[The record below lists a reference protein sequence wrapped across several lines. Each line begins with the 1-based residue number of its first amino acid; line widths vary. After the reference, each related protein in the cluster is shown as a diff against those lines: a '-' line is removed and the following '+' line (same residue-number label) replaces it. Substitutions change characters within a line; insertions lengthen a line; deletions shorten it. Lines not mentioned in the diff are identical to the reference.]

1 MYTLY
6 SLVTMNSRGFLTR
19 PFTISI
25 ERGYPTPRYV
35 SEIAVL
41 IYIFLKFRV
50 KKRQ

>member
-41 IYIFLKFRV
+41 NNYNHLFFLSLE
-50 KKRQ
+50 